1 MKSEPVELKFRYRE
15 TRNKPVQPTYLEELP
30 VVGAFGN
37 DQRDIRIAVRST
49 FAARSRSIEN
59 GMLDPKVSWKPREKR
74 SHRAFGI
81 RIQKFHDRYFE
92 YKTAGRQ

>member
-1 MKSEPVELKFRYRE
+1 
-15 TRNKPVQPTYLEELP
+15 
-30 VVGAFGN
+30 
-37 DQRDIRIAVRST
+37 
-49 FAARSRSIEN
+49 
-59 GMLDPKVSWKPREKR
+59 MLDPKVSWKPREKR